1 MEGSLYQGLTTKE
14 VKIAQKKYGKN
25 IIDKQKKDNIVLLFL
40 KEFKDPMLLVLIGA
54 SLISIFLKEY
64 IDAFI
69 ILFVVFLN
77 VIISFIQEL
86 KASRALESLKEL
98 SAPKCFVK
106 RDNKI
111 IEISSS
117 EVVVGDLIILE
128 EGLVI
133 PCDAKLISINQLL
146 VDESSLTGESFPV
159 AKSFAIN
166 KDDLLRLDY
175 VYSGSEIVKG
185 NGLAICIAIG
195 NNTEIGKIAS
205 IASKKKEQ
213 TPLEKRL
220 DKLGY
225 QLGIVTIII
234 CIIVFAV
241 SLLKGGN
248 VLDVFIT
255 SISLGVA
262 AIPEGL
268 ASVVTIVLSLGVQK
282 MAKKKAIVSKLSSVE
297 TLGMVTIICSDKT
310 GTLTKNKME
319 VKECFFL
326 DKISDEFILFKEQI
340 SYFLLCLTSSS
351 DKGDPTEKAILDLG
365 KKLNINID
373 SLDKKYPL
381 ISLNPFTSEKKI
393 MEVERLIDGRKIKI
407 IKGAPEIIINKCNY
421 YNDRFLNEL
430 DKYNINNKL
439 KKLTKKALR
448 LIACMIEKDDKKI
461 FIGVLGLK
469 DPLKEESKEAVKKML
484 DSSVAIKMITGD
496 HKETAFEIA
505 KELKVAHDISQ
516 VMEGKEIDSLDQKE
530 FLERLKISSVFA
542 RVSPLHK
549 MKIVEGYQSLN
560 EVVAMTG
567 DGVNDAPSLKKAH
580 VGIAMGKS
588 GKEVAKESA
597 DIIIQDDNFS
607 TIVLAMEEGRSIYV
621 NIKKAVLFLLSSN
634 IAEVLVMFL
643 GIVFSLPLPLLAIHI
658 LFINLISDSIPALC
672 LGLDKKDKDIMKQK
686 INKEKDTLF
695 SKGSIKMLII
705 YSLLIC
711 FITLGVYFL
720 PTITHIFNNNLE
732 FSIKNILEVIN
743 IPSILIKSRTM
754 AFSCLSFCELFHMV
768 GMSSTNHSIIYI
780 IKKKNYFLLITFLI
794 AIILQIII
802 VQVPLLNTVFKT
814 VPLSINEWCGIF
826 LLSFIVII
834 VHEIMIKPNR

>member
-1 MEGSLYQGLTTKE
+1 MEGSLYQGLTAKE

-25 IIDKQKKDNIVLLFL
+25 IIDKQKKDNVVLLFL

-77 VIISFIQEL
+77 VIISFVQEL

-159 AKSFAIN
+159 TKSFVIN

-373 SLDKKYPL
+373 NLDKKYPL

-393 MEVERLIDGRKIKI
+393 MEVERLIDGKKIKI

-430 DKYNINNKL
+430 DKDNINNKL
-439 KKLTKKALR
+439 RKLTKKALR

-720 PTITHIFNNNLE
+720 PTIKHIFNNNLE

-743 IPSILIKSRTM
+743 VPSILIKSRTM

>member
-14 VKIAQKKYGKN
+14 AKIAQKKYGKN

-159 AKSFAIN
+159 TKSFAIN

-326 DKISDEFILFKEQI
+326 DKISDEFILFKEEI

-373 SLDKKYPL
+373 NLDKKYPL

-393 MEVERLIDGRKIKI
+393 MEVERLIDGKKIKI

-430 DKYNINNKL
+430 DKDNINNKL
-439 KKLTKKALR
+439 RKLTKKALR

-720 PTITHIFNNNLE
+720 PTIKHIFNNNLE

-743 IPSILIKSRTM
+743 VPSILIKSRTM